1 MHILHKLGVLF
12 VCVHTCTYVC
22 ILVGSINAVSLD
34 FVVTMYLNMQ
44 RNAI

>member
-12 VCVHTCTYVC
+12 VCVHTCIYVC
-22 ILVGSINAVSLD
+22 ILVRSIDAVSLD